1 MRILPEPFVAPARR
15 TLRRAALG
23 ALTLL
28 APLACVHP
36 GGRYV
41 WVDDLPDAQV
51 APPTDA
57 YMLAVGDQISVQVF
71 GHPEMSGRTR
81 VREDGKVSIP
91 LLGDV
96 PARGKALPALG
107 HDIEEQLG
115 ARNLVVSARAT
126 VLLDE
131 PARLSIPVL
140 GEVSRPGLYQL
151 EPGVGLAEVLASAG
165 GFTEYAHR
173 DRLYVVRRW
182 PEPVRIRFTYN
193 AIARAQ
199 GRAADFRLRQGD
211 VVVAE

>member
-1 MRILPEPFVAPARR
+1 MPSSTDTSARR
-15 TLRRAALG
+15 RRRAGRLASAL
-23 ALTLL
+23 LVVTTL
-28 APLACVHP
+28 AACVHQ
-36 GGRYV
+36 GGHFV

-51 APPTDA
+51 APANDA
-57 YMLAVGDQISVQVF
+57 YMLAVGDRVSVQVF
-71 GHPEMSGRTR
+71 GHPEMSGSTR

-96 PARGKALPALG
+96 AARGKALPALG
-107 HDIEEQLG
+107 RDIEEQLG
-115 ARNLVVSARAT
+115 ARNLVVAARAT
-126 VLLDE
+126 VLLEE

-182 PEPVRIRFTYN
+182 PEPIRIRFTYES
-193 AIARAQ
+193 IARAE
-199 GRAADFRLRQGD
+199 GRAAEFRLRQGD